1 MDHLPVRLDG
11 FSSVEA
17 STRFKFF
24 AREVRSDELNRTEPN
39 VSRPAAVLAI
49 MKQLGYVPSSPLLI

>member
-24 AREVRSDELNRTEPN
+24 AREVLYLTRT
-39 VSRPAAVLAI
+39 I
-49 MKQLGYVPSSPLLI
+49 

>member
-17 STRFKFF
+17 STRFKFS
-24 AREVRSDELNRTEPN
+24 REKYDLMS
-39 VSRPAAVLAI
+39 
-49 MKQLGYVPSSPLLI
+49 

>member
-24 AREVRSDELNRTEPN
+24 AREVLF
-39 VSRPAAVLAI
+39 I
-49 MKQLGYVPSSPLLI
+49 